1 MDSVAQ
7 FGRSLLI
14 AADEIEGEAVT
25 ILVINELRSNI
36 KVYRLI
42 LRFRRQTETHFRR
55 LWH

>member
-36 KVYRLI
+36 KVLS
-42 LRFRRQTETHFRR
+42 LNTQVSETNRNTF
-55 LWH
+55 